1 MPLSVSKH
9 RDNIYHILDAVL
21 NTGTPV
27 EMMRH
32 GQVLRIVPA
41 RKASK
46 LSRLKKREYALR
58 DPESIVH
65 LEWFQEWSALRSRT

>member
-1 MPLSVSKH
+1 MPLSVSKL
-9 RDNIYHILDAVL
+9 RDNLYNILDAVL

-27 EMMRH
+27 EVMRR
-32 GQVLRIVPA
+32 GKRLRIVRAHNP
-41 RKASK
+41 SK

-65 LEWFQEWSALRSRT
+65 LEWLRE